1 MQKQWRLAARP
12 EGIPDRSHFALT
24 DAPIPSVQPG
34 KAVAKTL
41 YLGVA
46 PVMLRYMRNETEFES
61 PLELGTL
68 MPGRG
73 VAQIIESNC
82 EGLPVGAIVQA
93 RLGWQEYVLIDESDR
108 PAPFLLPTDLPLSHG
123 IGAVSLSGITALVG
137 VRDIGKVARTDRI
150 LVSGAAGGVGS
161 HVAEI
166 AKALGAQE
174 VVGIAGGPEK
184 CTRLQ
189 RDMAYDH
196 VIDYKNEDVD
206 IALDRLFP
214 DGIDLYFDNVGGALL
229 DNILARL
236 RRRARIVICGSISEY
251 LTEKENK
258 HRFINL
264 QNLGRQDAKMEGFFV
279 FDYEDVYPQCLEML
293 ATWVREGAL
302 NPVEDISQG
311 IETLPDALADLYL
324 GNNIGVRMVEVGQP
338 DLPLASLS
346 PV

>member
-1 MQKQWRLAARP
+1 MMQKQWRLAARP
-12 EGIPDRSHFALT
+12 DGIPDRSHFSLT
-24 DAPIPSVQPG
+24 DAPIPALQSG

-61 PLELGTL
+61 PLALGTV

-82 EGLPVGAIVQA
+82 DSLPIGAIVQA
-93 RLGWQEYVLIDESDR
+93 RLGWQEYALIDGSDR

-137 VRDIGKVARTDRI
+137 VRDIGGVAATDRI

-166 AKALGAQE
+166 AKALGANE
-174 VVGIAGGPEK
+174 VVGIAGVPEK
-184 CTRLQ
+184 CARL
-189 RDMAYDH
+189 RHDMAYDH

-206 IALDRLFP
+206 LALNTLFP
-214 DGIDLYFDNVGGALL
+214 EGIDLYFDNVGGALL
-229 DNILARL
+229 DNVLARL

-251 LTEKENK
+251 LTAAEDK
-258 HRFINL
+258 HHFINL

-279 FDYEDVYPQCLEML
+279 FDYEDIYPQCLHQL
-293 ATWVREGAL
+293 ATWVHEGAL
-302 NPVEDISQG
+302 NPVEDISRG

-338 DLPLASLS
+338 DLTL
-346 PV
+346 

>member
-46 PVMLRYMRNETEFES
+46 PVMLRYMRNDTEFES

-108 PAPFLLPTDLPLSHG
+108 PAPFLLPTDLPLSNG

-137 VRDIGKVARTDRI
+137 VRDIGKVARTDRM

-206 IALDRLFP
+206 ITLDRLFP